1 VLRAGFRALY
11 KAFKVGFL
19 HDPAEGISGKRGE
32 PMDMNGEYR
41 IEAPRD
47 RVWQALNDPEIL
59 KQCIPGCQELEKKSD
74 TEFSAKVTSK
84 VGPVKATFN
93 GSVNL
98 TNVDP
103 PNGYTISGEG
113 QGGVAGFAKGGAD
126 VSLAEDNGATVLTY
140 AAKAE
145 VGGKLAS
152 VGSRLVLGVAKK
164 TADEFFSKFSEIVGG
179 APAAAPAAAPAVAE
193 TAPETAAEPAPAPA
207 MTSVW
212 TRVGWAVG
220 IIVALA
226 LLYVLLAR

>member
-1 VLRAGFRALY
+1 
-11 KAFKVGFL
+11 
-19 HDPAEGISGKRGE
+19 
-32 PMDMNGEYR
+32 MDMNGEYR
-41 IEAPRD
+41 IDAPRD
-47 RVWQALNDPEIL
+47 RVWQALNDPEVL
-59 KQCIPGCQELEKKSD
+59 KQCIPGCEELNKKSD

-84 VGPVKATFN
+84 VGPVRATFN

-126 VSLAEDNGATVLTY
+126 VSLAEDNGATVLSY
-140 AAKAE
+140 SAKAE

-179 APAAAPAAAPAVAE
+179 GAATPG
-193 TAPETAAEPAPAPA
+193 AEPAPAGDQPA
-207 MTSVW
+207 AEPAFEPAPAPTGTPVS
-212 TRVGWAVG
+212 TRLAWAVG
-220 IIVALA
+220 IIVVLA
-226 LLYVLLAR
+226 IAYFLIAN